1 MLMDACHCPGAVMFL
16 FRGKMG
22 TVLHTGDFR
31 FSESMLENPIMFPVS
46 NFNAQKRGISIEV
59 DTLFLD
65 NTFADPTYDFP
76 AREEAYSGLKDIVKQ
91 HKDYRIFIFSYYLG
105 KEEVFIN
112 LAQDFETLVSTHSE
126 ANPIAN
132 SLRKVPK
139 SHSSY
144 RSWSTRTGTGK
155 SP

>member
-1 MLMDACHCPGAVMFL
+1 MLLDACHCPGAVMFL

-31 FSESMLENPIMFPVS
+31 FSECMFQNPILFPPAI
-46 NFNAQKRGISIEV
+46 NNPEKRGIAIQV

-76 AREEAYSGLKDIVKQ
+76 SREEAYSGLKEIVKQ

-112 LAQDFETLVSTHSE
+112 LAQDFETLVSQV
-126 ANPIAN
+126 IVRDFLLIN
-132 SLRKVPK
+132 SSL
-139 SHSSY
+139 Y
-144 RSWSTRTGTGK
+144 
-155 SP
+155 

>member
-112 LAQDFETLVSTHSE
+112 LAQDFETLVSAHSD
-126 ANPIAN
+126 ANPMAN
-132 SLRKVPK
+132 SSRNVPK

-144 RSWSTRTGTGK
+144 RLWLTRTGTGK